1 MERLGVPALERALQS
16 PRLAVID
23 EIGKMEIFSARFREV
38 VSYAISSGNKILGT
52 IMQESDP
59 FADAVKSHPN
69 VRLITVSRENRDD
82 VLEELIRWTEPFRR

>member
-1 MERLGVPALERALQS
+1 M
-16 PRLAVID
+16 
-23 EIGKMEIFSARFREV
+23 
-38 VSYAISSGNKILGT
+38 ILGT